1 MMKTS
6 KPCKD
11 LGENSITSNYK
22 GLNRNDLGCLRNRRD
37 DRIAG
42 LSAKAGDK
50 NWRSKQKP
58 AEHAVVS
65 TLYDHSLLIINVLQY
80 SFQYLEMK
88 FLDNIINQYT

>member
-11 LGENSITSNYK
+11 LGGKQHYK
-22 GLNRNDLGCLRNRRD
+22 QLQRPKNRSDLGCLGNRRD

-42 LSAKAGDK
+42 PSEKAGDK

-58 AEHAVVS
+58 TRAQTGGFYPVWSPPINNKCFTIFFSVS
-65 TLYDHSLLIINVLQY
+65 
-80 SFQYLEMK
+80 
-88 FLDNIINQYT
+88 